1 MPEYKYKFVE
11 TQGCTAFGFTV
22 NDKDLNDISKDE
34 QKEIVDYLCEKMKE
48 GLDNGTVLFSDIVRA
63 FQTSD
68 HGMEESSCDQ
78 CGDRVYWDIWEI

>member
-1 MPEYKYKFVE
+1 MKYKFVE

-34 QKEIVDYLCEKMKE
+34 QKEIVDYLCEKMKG
-48 GLDNGTVLFSDIVRA
+48 GLDDGTVQFSDIVRS

-68 HGMEESSCDQ
+68 YGSDKEACDQ
-78 CGDRVYWDIWEI
+78 CGDIVHWDIWEL

>member
-1 MPEYKYKFVE
+1 MKYKFVE

-48 GLDNGTVLFSDIVRA
+48 GLDDGTVLFSDIVRA

-68 HGMEESSCDQ
+68 HGWEESSCSQ
-78 CGDRVYWDIWEI
+78 CGDRVYWDIWKL

>member
-1 MPEYKYKFVE
+1 MKYKFVE

-34 QKEIVDYLCEKMKE
+34 QKKIVDYLCDKMKE
-48 GLDNGTVLFSDIVRA
+48 GLDNGTVMFSDIVRA

-68 HGMEESSCDQ
+68 HGMEKEACDQ
-78 CGDRVYWDIWEI
+78 CGDTVHWDVWEL

>member
-1 MPEYKYKFVE
+1 MKYKFVE

-48 GLDNGTVLFSDIVRA
+48 GLDNGTVLFSDIVRT

-68 HGMEESSCDQ
+68 HGMEKEACEQ
-78 CGDRVYWDIWEI
+78 CGDWVFWDVWEL